1 MEHFQYSAL
10 VISGGFGYEDGVG
23 NTVEVF
29 IPSTGQHCQ
38 LPDLP
43 GDGRNYHTME
53 GMTVCGGSYTSTQTS
68 CLTLRDGTWEKTS
81 LLEERYRL
89 TQKFSVR
96 K

>member
-1 MEHFQYSAL
+1 MFKSSNIEMEHFQYSAL

-43 GDGRNYHTME
+43 GIIRHHHTME
-53 GMTVCGGSYTSTQTS
+53 EMTVCGGGGCTSTMTS
-68 CLTLRDGTWEKTS
+68 CLTLIDGTWQNTTT
-81 LLEERYRL
+81 LLENR
-89 TQKFSVR
+89 
-96 K
+96 